1 VRGEGKL
8 SPPLEIEM
16 NYRKMLE
23 ISPKPY
29 HTLMQ
34 AYTEITNEVISQQ
47 LMQKLLKEYD
57 ANLIL
62 DAIELMRGRI
72 VDKPVPYLVGICRN
86 LRSKQVEKFVESK
99 RVDTLVDTFLDE
111 KTRTDRPIL
120 RRPLLHVESTI

>member
-1 VRGEGKL
+1 
-8 SPPLEIEM
+8 M